1 MRWIAAL
8 RRESHEASG
17 TLLDALTAAPSIV
30 VGDDVDD
37 VVSRGRSLVS
47 SELWCDIYQLPPNEA
62 GRVEDLDGSIGQLSA
77 YDLRRFT
84 YRSGSGVEDIRQA
97 EQLLDLAIP
106 ERWTKYL
113 TSPSVLHEVH
123 GDQYLHL
130 YTPAEIGTVTSA
142 FYEWSPRIGAV
153 MIADDGA
160 SDRLQLDT
168 RRGDQSPVVAL
179 TPGGQRWAD
188 AYVQVQTIDEF
199 ITVAESGRFE
209 FRDDVDDLYRPRQ

>member
-8 RRESHEASG
+8 RHESHEASG
-17 TLLDALTAAPSIV
+17 TLLDVLTAAPSIV

-37 VVSRGRSLVS
+37 VVRRGRRQVCAD
-47 SELWCDIYQLPPNEA
+47 LWCDVYQLPTNEA
-62 GRVEDLDGSIGQLSA
+62 GRVQDLDDTIGRLSG

-84 YRSGSGVEDIRQA
+84 YRAGCGIEDIRQA
-97 EQLLDLAIP
+97 EQLLDLVIP
-106 ERWTKYL
+106 ERWTEYL
-113 TSPSVLHEVH
+113 ISFSVLHEVH

-130 YTPAEIGTVTSA
+130 FTPTEIGAVTTA

-188 AYVQVQTIDEF
+188 AYVQAETIDNF
-199 ITVAESGRFE
+199 IALAESGRFE
-209 FRDDVDDLYRPRQ
+209 FRDDPNDTYTPG

>member
-8 RRESHEASG
+8 RRESQEASG
-17 TLLDALTAAPSIV
+17 TLFDVLTVAPSIV

-37 VVSRGRSLVS
+37 VVTRGRAIVS
-47 SELWCDIYQLPPNEA
+47 SDLWCDIYQLPPNEA
-62 GRVEDLDGSIGQLSA
+62 GRVQDLSDSIGQLSG

-84 YRSGSGVEDIRQA
+84 YRPGCGIEDVRQA

-113 TSPSVLHEVH
+113 TSSSVLHEVH

-130 YTPAEIGTVTSA
+130 HTPADIGAVTNA
-142 FYEWSPRIGAV
+142 FYEWSARIGAV

-188 AYVQVQTIDEF
+188 TYVQAETIEEF
-199 ITVAESGRFE
+199 ITLAESGRFE
-209 FRDDVDDLYRPRQ
+209 FRDDPNDMYTLG